1 MKSKIKRIIAET
13 MVAASL
19 IVGSAVPAL
28 AAESTTTVETRAGTE
43 TWDSW
48 GRHQVGYNM
57 HVTNNNLTPVKTIG
71 VNGNL
76 GVWFSFSQADGYS
89 SPVKVT
95 MEIREAYTGRVL
107 NSASYNAGEAVEATA
122 YVDNIAAGTKIQVFF
137 DVSTA
142 DGYSRPGPYRQAYIN
157 YGCVLF

>member
-1 MKSKIKRIIAET
+1 MKFKFKRIIAT
-13 MVAASL
+13 MMLATSL
-19 IVGSAVPAL
+19 IVGSVIPAF
-28 AAESTTTVETRAGTE
+28 AAETNTTVETRAGEE

-48 GRHQVGYNM
+48 GRHQIGYGM

-107 NSASYNAGEAVEATA
+107 NEASYNAGEAIEATA
-122 YVDNIAAGTKIQVFF
+122 YVDNITAGTKIQVFF

-142 DGYSRPGPYRQAYIN
+142 DGYSRPGPYRQAYID
-157 YGCVLF
+157 YGYVLF